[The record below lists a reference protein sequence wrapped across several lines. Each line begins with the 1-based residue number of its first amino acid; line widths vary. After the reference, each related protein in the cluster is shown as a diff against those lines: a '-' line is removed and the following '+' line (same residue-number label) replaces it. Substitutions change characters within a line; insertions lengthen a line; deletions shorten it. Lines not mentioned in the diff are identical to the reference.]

1 MFALEVG
8 FIAVFTL
15 RIRLHFSLSSYFSFF
30 GGSKIFPQPF
40 RNFSFL
46 SDSSSV
52 GLIGPSVTDSVVCH
66 LDKRVV
72 IPKIEGKA
80 PDRTAKV
87 YKFIDPIFRLDKS
100 SLRQGLEKLSENRT
114 NGYSI

>member
-1 MFALEVG
+1 M
-8 FIAVFTL
+8 
-15 RIRLHFSLSSYFSFF
+15 
-30 GGSKIFPQPF
+30 
-40 RNFSFL
+40 
-46 SDSSSV
+46 
-52 GLIGPSVTDSVVCH
+52 GPSVTDSVVRH